1 MTDRRAIAVIGSL
14 NVDFIT
20 RTPRVPAGGE
30 TLTASSFDTGFGGKG
45 ANQAVACG
53 RLSRRRE
60 GDASD
65 ASLKVYMVGAV
76 GEDSF
81 GTDFI
86 SALGKDGIDTTF
98 IKQIPGQKTGIAN
111 IIVEE
116 GSGENRILL
125 ATNANHASGKELL
138 DLVPAGA
145 NVFIFQLEIP
155 LPLVIH
161 NIKLAHTQGG
171 YVILNPAPAQKL
183 PDEVYP
189 YVDCL
194 IMNETETEILL
205 AEEASV
211 DVNTDSGR
219 SAIAQKF
226 FAIGVKDAVIITLG
240 SKGVWYAT
248 RSSSDPQS
256 FRECAHVA
264 ARKVQVLDTTA
275 AGDTFVGA
283 YAVRVAQSGSKAPES
298 LRYMIE
304 FANAAAAR
312 TVEKAGAMAAIPWL
326 DEVDKMS
333 N

>member
-155 LPLVIH
+155 LPLVCCTL
-161 NIKLAHTQGG
+161 KCFP
-171 YVILNPAPAQKL
+171 PAGL
-183 PDEVYP
+183 
-189 YVDCL
+189 
-194 IMNETETEILL
+194 
-205 AEEASV
+205 
-211 DVNTDSGR
+211 
-219 SAIAQKF
+219 
-226 FAIGVKDAVIITLG
+226 
-240 SKGVWYAT
+240 T
-248 RSSSDPQS
+248 RDRLS
-256 FRECAHVA
+256 
-264 ARKVQVLDTTA
+264 TT
-275 AGDTFVGA
+275 
-283 YAVRVAQSGSKAPES
+283 SS
-298 LRYMIE
+298 LR
-304 FANAAAAR
+304 
-312 TVEKAGAMAAIPWL
+312 TLKADM
-326 DEVDKMS
+326 
-333 N
+333 